1 GKEPAR
7 SRPSPNHGPR
17 GSAQIGERRLGE
29 PVGGRLPP
37 RAPLLESVQS
47 ESGEDSRQPRAEVVD
62 ARCVRTAE
70 AQPRFLNCVVGFSGG
85 AEHPA
90 GDGGQAC
97 TLFLKALAQKLALGL
112 VTFSPSGR
120 SWQ

>member
-1 GKEPAR
+1 MLRVSG
-7 SRPSPNHGPR
+7 
-17 GSAQIGERRLGE
+17 AQVGERRLDG

-37 RAPLLESVQS
+37 RAPLLESVQTN
-47 ESGEDSRQPRAEVVD
+47 SGEDSRQSGAEVGD

-90 GDGGQAC
+90 CDGRQAC
-97 TLFLKALAQKLALGL
+97 TLFRKALGQSLAFGPRH
-112 VTFSPSGR
+112 VFAV
-120 SWQ
+120 